1 LILVEFFYAVD
12 YNLNPPLF
20 LLVFITLFVC
30 LYFYFNNI
38 RRKQFNFRKLL
49 IIGAILFYALSVF
62 KLTLLPITI
71 VYNDSMFFDKPSQHM
86 YQLIPFET
94 IITSLNAGNYRQVVG
109 NLIMLLP
116 LPILIG
122 VLNRRTPIF
131 FKFLIGTVL
140 LVLFIEL
147 SQLVLDYITGVPNAV
162 TDIDDF
168 IMNVLGALLGWIII
182 KIYFISLEHKKRLH
196 RI

>member
-1 LILVEFFYAVD
+1 MNNAYAVD

-20 LLVFITLFVC
+20 LLVFIVFFIF
-30 LYFYFNNI
+30 LYFYYNKIKRKHFNL
-38 RRKQFNFRKLL
+38 RKLF

-71 VYNDSMFFDKPSQHM
+71 VYNASIFFDLPSQHM
-86 YQLIPFET
+86 YQLNPFET
-94 IITSLNAGNYRQVVG
+94 ITSSLHAGNYRQVVG

-122 VLNRRTPIF
+122 VLNRRTPSFSKF
-131 FKFLIGTVL
+131 FIGTVL
-140 LVLFIEL
+140 LVLIIEL
-147 SQLVLDYITGVPNAV
+147 AQLALDFITGVPNAV

-182 KIYFISLEHKKRLH
+182 KIYFLNLEHKKRL
-196 RI
+196 RRN

>member
-1 LILVEFFYAVD
+1 LNNIYAVD

-20 LLVFITLFVC
+20 LLVFITFFVFLY
-30 LYFYFNNI
+30 LYFNKI
-38 RRKQFNFRKLL
+38 RRKHFNYRKLF

-71 VYNDSMFFDKPSQHM
+71 VYDGSMFFDKPSQHM
-86 YQLIPFET
+86 YQLNPFET
-94 IITSLNAGNYRQVVG
+94 ITSSLNAGNYRQVVG

-122 VLNRRTPIF
+122 VLNRRTPSFSKF
-131 FKFLIGTVL
+131 FIGSVL

-147 SQLVLDYITGVPNAV
+147 SQLALDYITGVPNAV

-168 IMNVLGALLGWIII
+168 IMNMLGALIGWIII
-182 KIYFISLEHKKRLH
+182 KIYFRSLGHKKRLH
-196 RI
+196 GN